1 MLIETD
7 TGGEREIG
15 ANPYE
20 HSSPMGVLD
29 IEVILIDPTPLHL
42 EMPTIVFPDGGHVGG
57 GLTCFDNG
65 YNLIGLGTL
74 EVALHKVIAP
84 AWGIFLNGYTPF
96 LGAVLD
102 PMVILGGDVAQQL
115 PTDGIDL
122 AIEVEKADGTLWL
135 LKGLNRGMK
144 QDAIEATVG
153 ETDVILDRKSTR
165 LNSSHGYISYAVF
178 CLKKTT
184 AHWWLYSHFIALPL
198 GWASVAMYDRKVP
211 ILMGPNNSMNTGLN
225 MTILGYL
232 ATMFTIGVNG

>member
-65 YNLIGLGTL
+65 Y
-74 EVALHKVIAP
+74 
-84 AWGIFLNGYTPF
+84 TPC

-153 ETDVILDRKSTR
+153 ETDVILMVFVKGV
-165 LNSSHGYISYAVF
+165 HGVLQA
-178 CLKKTT
+178 
-184 AHWWLYSHFIALPL
+184 
-198 GWASVAMYDRKVP
+198 
-211 ILMGPNNSMNTGLN
+211 
-225 MTILGYL
+225 
-232 ATMFTIGVNG
+232 

>member
-29 IEVILIDPTPLHL
+29 IEVIWIDPTPLHL

-74 EVALHKVIAP
+74 EV
-84 AWGIFLNGYTPF
+84 
-96 LGAVLD
+96 
-102 PMVILGGDVAQQL
+102 
-115 PTDGIDL
+115 
-122 AIEVEKADGTLWL
+122 
-135 LKGLNRGMK
+135 
-144 QDAIEATVG
+144 
-153 ETDVILDRKSTR
+153 DRKSTR

-178 CLKKTT
+178 CLKK
-184 AHWWLYSHFIALPL
+184 
-198 GWASVAMYDRKVP
+198 K
-211 ILMGPNNSMNTGLN
+211 NNRD
-225 MTILGYL
+225 
-232 ATMFTIGVNG
+232 

>member
-74 EVALHKVIAP
+74 EVALHKVIARSEEHTSE
-84 AWGIFLNGYTPF
+84 LQSR
-96 LGAVLD
+96 LHLVCRL
-102 PMVILGGDVAQQL
+102 LL
-115 PTDGIDL
+115 
-122 AIEVEKADGTLWL
+122 EK
-135 LKGLNRGMK
+135 K
-144 QDAIEATVG
+144 
-153 ETDVILDRKSTR
+153 
-165 LNSSHGYISYAVF
+165 
-178 CLKKTT
+178 
-184 AHWWLYSHFIALPL
+184 
-198 GWASVAMYDRKVP
+198 
-211 ILMGPNNSMNTGLN
+211 
-225 MTILGYL
+225 
-232 ATMFTIGVNG
+232 

>member
-74 EVALHKVIAP
+74 ERSEEHTSELQSHS
-84 AWGIFLNGYTPF
+84 
-96 LGAVLD
+96 
-102 PMVILGGDVAQQL
+102 
-115 PTDGIDL
+115 DL
-122 AIEVEKADGTLWL
+122 VCRLLLEK
-135 LKGLNRGMK
+135 
-144 QDAIEATVG
+144 
-153 ETDVILDRKSTR
+153 
-165 LNSSHGYISYAVF
+165 
-178 CLKKTT
+178 KK
-184 AHWWLYSHFIALPL
+184 
-198 GWASVAMYDRKVP
+198 KKK
-211 ILMGPNNSMNTGLN
+211 
-225 MTILGYL
+225 
-232 ATMFTIGVNG
+232 

>member
-102 PMVILGGDVAQQL
+102 PMVILGGDVAQQRSEEHTSEL
-115 PTDGIDL
+115 QSL
-122 AIEVEKADGTLWL
+122 RHLVCRLLLEK
-135 LKGLNRGMK
+135 KK
-144 QDAIEATVG
+144 S
-153 ETDVILDRKSTR
+153 KST
-165 LNSSHGYISYAVF
+165 
-178 CLKKTT
+178 
-184 AHWWLYSHFIALPL
+184 
-198 GWASVAMYDRKVP
+198 
-211 ILMGPNNSMNTGLN
+211 
-225 MTILGYL
+225 
-232 ATMFTIGVNG
+232 

>member
-84 AWGIFLNGYTPF
+84 AWGI
-96 LGAVLD
+96 
-102 PMVILGGDVAQQL
+102 
-115 PTDGIDL
+115 
-122 AIEVEKADGTLWL
+122 
-135 LKGLNRGMK
+135 
-144 QDAIEATVG
+144 
-153 ETDVILDRKSTR
+153 LDRKSGVWER
-165 LNSSHGYISYAVF
+165 EECVGGAGDGV
-178 CLKKTT
+178 
-184 AHWWLYSHFIALPL
+184 
-198 GWASVAMYDRKVP
+198 GGKVE
-211 ILMGPNNSMNTGLN
+211 G
-225 MTILGYL
+225 
-232 ATMFTIGVNG
+232 

>member
-74 EVALHKVIAP
+74 EVALHKEIGRAS
-84 AWGIFLNGYTPF
+84 WFFLNGFTPF
-96 LGAVLD
+96 LGAVLV
-102 PMVILGGDVAQQL
+102 VIVIIGGV
-115 PTDGIDL
+115 L
-122 AIEVEKADGTLWL
+122 AHVVPLVGVE
-135 LKGLNRGMK
+135 
-144 QDAIEATVG
+144 
-153 ETDVILDRKSTR
+153 
-165 LNSSHGYISYAVF
+165 
-178 CLKKTT
+178 
-184 AHWWLYSHFIALPL
+184 
-198 GWASVAMYDRKVP
+198 
-211 ILMGPNNSMNTGLN
+211 
-225 MTILGYL
+225 
-232 ATMFTIGVNG
+232 